1 MGFLDQI
8 DDPAVLAQ
16 LVSGGLQPSDT
27 FNQRF
32 MGAPAPPNLQNPA
45 IQPRPVQTAP
55 GMQAPPQGMPV
66 RPPMAP
72 PPPQMGPPPGM
83 QPGGMAQNAG
93 TTAGGPLSFA
103 AQPPKNPLANVGAPP
118 QQPPP
123 EDDELPSSSS
133 PTGGASDFL
142 SNLLGGG
149 QKQKSSSD
157 GADTMRAALAG
168 GLSHVG
174 KDYGWTGLGAFSGG
188 MGGALAG
195 YGGQENKNRDQN
207 MKLLDQAIKLR
218 AEGDTD
224 AYHKALIE
232 YHNTVAN
239 QGRYQL
245 VPGVGKD
252 DKGNDVPGAYQHNT
266 RTGDVEFKPGVQLT
280 SRAGGGRDSVF
291 QQRLAV
297 GTKLYP
303 NDQKAAADYAA
314 GNKSVSE
321 AEANKFGMSQ
331 AEAEL
336 KAQPDLDASFIG
348 APDKRNAW
356 KENRAKQIA
365 GIVRSKPDVPP
376 AAQGAQ
382 PGAAPQPGAPPPPA
396 AAPGARPTMAAPG
409 SVPQISMKGNGTKDT
424 PYAPQ
429 SADDYSEVTPGSYYV
444 DGAGM
449 VRLKK

>member
-16 LVSGGLQPSDT
+16 LVNGGLQPTDS

-32 MGAPAPPNLQNPA
+32 MGAPPPPNLQNPA
-45 IQPRPVQTAP
+45 IQPRPVQTMP
-55 GMQAPPQGMPV
+55 GMQQQRPPMGTPL

-72 PPPQMGPPPGM
+72 PPPQMGPPPAM
-83 QPGGMAQNAG
+83 QPTAMPPQNAG

-118 QQPPP
+118 PQVPPP
-123 EDDELPSSSS
+123 EDDDELPSSSS
-133 PTGGASDFL
+133 PTGGANDFL
-142 SNLLGGG
+142 SSLLGGG
-149 QKQKSSSD
+149 QKKSSD

-174 KDYGWTGLGAFSGG
+174 KDYGWTGLGAFAGG
-188 MGGALAG
+188 AGGALGG
-195 YGGQENKNRDQN
+195 YGGQENKNREQN
-207 MKLLDQAIKLR
+207 MKLLDQAIKLK
-218 AEGDTD
+218 AEGDRKGYYD
-224 AYHKALIE
+224 SLAEWHRDQVK
-232 YHNTVAN
+232 
-239 QGRYQL
+239 QGRFQL
-245 VPGVGKD
+245 VPGIGKN
-252 DKGNDVPGAYQHNT
+252 DKGEDVPGAYQHNA
-266 RTGDVEFKPGVQLT
+266 RTGDVEFRPGVQLT

-297 GTKLYP
+297 GTRLYP
-303 NDQKAAADYAA
+303 NDPKAAADYAA
-314 GNKSVSE
+314 GSKTVSE

-336 KAQPDLDASFIG
+336 KAQPDLDAGFIG

-356 KENRAKQIA
+356 KEKRAKDIA
-365 GIVRSKPDVPP
+365 GIIRSAPPP
-376 AAQGAQ
+376 AAGAQ
-382 PGAAPQPGAPPPPA
+382 PGAAPQPSAPPPA
-396 AAPGARPTMAAPG
+396 APGAKPTMAAPG
-409 SVPQISMKGNGTKDT
+409 SVPEISMKGNGTKGT

-429 SADDYSEVTPGSYYV
+429 SADDYSQVTPGSYYV